1 MRSTN
6 FDAML
11 DEAQKAID
19 QLEPRTVF
27 EVKSLFKGTEW
38 SDLQRGE
45 KISFGVFFSKKYQ
58 SGALP
63 SIEKIE
69 RGKNNHTR
77 YRRL

>member
-1 MRSTN
+1 MRSAN
-6 FDAML
+6 FDAL
-11 DEAQKAID
+11 FDEAQKAID
-19 QLEPRTVF
+19 QLDPRTAF
-27 EVKSLFKGTEW
+27 EVKSLFKGTTW

>member
-1 MRSTN
+1 MI
-6 FDAML
+6 

-19 QLEPRTVF
+19 QLDPRTAF
-27 EVKSLFKGTEW
+27 EVKSLFKGTTW

-58 SGALP
+58 SGALS

-77 YRRL
+77 CRKL